1 MTYATTH
8 RAGIYMIRNSVTG
21 DAYYGS
27 AVDLRRRSQTHAS
40 ALRNGR
46 HGNARLQH
54 SWNKHG
60 EAAFTF
66 AVLAVL
72 EREDLL
78 ATESRLLAA
87 HAGRPDCYNI
97 APVAAAPM
105 AGRKHTPE
113 SKARIVEYLTGR
125 SPSDATRA
133 KMSEWQK
140 GVKRPDAPNGKRGWV
155 APPEVRAR
163 ISEAARNRKYTDEG
177 RAKRSASSSAAMTP
191 ERRAQVSATLK
202 GRAFAPEHR
211 AKINETKY
219 LRRALRLFAANYVP
233 QAVAA

>member
-8 RAGIYMIRNSVTG
+8 RAGIYVIRNSVTG

-27 AVDLRRRSQTHAS
+27 AVNLRRRSQTHAS

-72 EREDLL
+72 ERDELL

-87 HAGRPDCYNI
+87 HVGRPDCYNV
-97 APVAAAPM
+97 AKVAAAPM
-105 AGRKHTPE
+105 AGRKHTPA

-125 SPSDATRA
+125 TASDATRA

-140 GVKRPDAPNGKRGWV
+140 GQPRPDGWKAV
-155 APPEVRAR
+155 QKGIPK
-163 ISEAARNRKYTDEG
+163 SEAHRAAIAAAATRRVCTPEG
-177 RAKRSASSSAAMTP
+177 RAKRSATMR
-191 ERRAQVSATLK
+191 ERWAV
-202 GRAFAPEHR
+202 
-211 AKINETKY
+211 
-219 LRRALRLFAANYVP
+219 RRALRLFAANFTPYM
-233 QAVAA
+233 AAA

>member
-1 MTYATTH
+1 MQYATTH

-27 AVDLRRRSQTHAS
+27 AVNLRLRSQTHAS

-46 HGNARLQH
+46 HANARLQH

-87 HAGRPDCYNI
+87 HVGRPDCYNI
-97 APVAAAPM
+97 AHVAAAPM
-105 AGRKHTPE
+105 AGRKHRRE
-113 SKARIVEYLTGR
+113 VVERIRRASTGR
-125 SPSDATRA
+125 THSPETKA
-133 KMSEWQK
+133 KMAAWQK
-140 GVKRPDAPNGKRGWV
+140 GQPRPDGWKGV
-155 APPEVRAR
+155 QKGVPKSESHRAA
-163 ISEAARNRKYTDEG
+163 IAEAATRRVYTPEG
-177 RAKRSASSSAAMTP
+177 RAKRSATMR
-191 ERRAQVSATLK
+191 ERW
-202 GRAFAPEHR
+202 F
-211 AKINETKY
+211 I
-219 LRRALRLFAANYVP
+219 RRALRLFAANYVP
-233 QAVAA
+233 PMVVA

>member
-46 HGNARLQH
+46 HGNARLQY

-72 EREDLL
+72 ERDDLL

-87 HAGRPDCYNI
+87 HVGRPDCYNI
-97 APVAAAPM
+97 AEVAAAPM

-113 SKARIVEYLTGR
+113 SLERIRAAGTGR
-125 SPSDATRA
+125 THSPETKA
-133 KMSEWQK
+133 KMSAWQK
-140 GVKRPDAPNGKRGWV
+140 GRKAT
-155 APPEVRAR
+155 E
-163 ISEAARNRKYTDEG
+163 SERNRLATLNVGRTRSTES
-177 RAKRSASSSAAMTP
+177 RAKQGDALRASWALSDVESRTRRVAGMHSP
-191 ERRAQVSATLK
+191 ENRVSQK
-202 GRAFAPEHR
+202 GRVFTPEHR
-211 AKINETKY
+211 AKIAETKY
-219 LRRALRLFAANYVP
+219 LRRALRFAVGNLRM
-233 QAVAA
+233 AA